1 MRHLEGLVRD
11 FVEASIAPST
21 AQVYATGQ
29 RRYLSF
35 CRKSGSNP
43 IPLSENQMC
52 LFVAH
57 LADEGLQHSSIK
69 GYLSAVRR
77 MQIVFGLGDPFV
89 ASWPL
94 LECTLRG
101 IKLGQAKRS
110 TTCSQPRLPIPRQS
124 CDGCDFFG
132 RQRSTSRTTSC
143 AGQLVACAS
152 LVFCDQVSSRS
163 LQQRS
168 TTQGDT

>member
-11 FVEASIAPST
+11 FIEASIAT
-21 AQVYATGQ
+21 ARVYATGQ

-35 CRKSGSNP
+35 CRKSNSNP
-43 IPLSENQMC
+43 LPLSENQMC

-57 LADEGLQHSSIK
+57 LADEGLQHSSIR

-77 MQIVFGLGDPFV
+77 MQIVFGMGDPFV

-101 IKLGQAKRS
+101 IKLGQAKRVATRS
-110 TTCSQPRLPIPRQS
+110 HPRLPVTLQS
-124 CDGCDFFG
+124 CDGCDVFG
-132 RQRSTSRTTSC
+132 RQRSTTQTTSC
-143 AGQLVACAS
+143 SGQPVACAS
-152 LVFCDQVSSRS
+152 SDFYARVRSRS
-163 LQQRS
+163 LQQGS
-168 TTQGDT
+168 TTQGAT